1 MFLQLYITILD
12 SFAWEVS
19 NISKSS
25 DRPGLAWKFMMKW
38 TWQVFHSWV
47 FVNVLSASNLCSKQ
61 NILECTLAKAL
72 LLTSGLFLP
81 LGGWGEWSNV
91 CFPYVVNY
99 FDADFQHL
107 LLSENWSR
115 SAAQTDQSIQNPF
128 GVVCTM
134 GFIYNRMKECVRGG
148 LIWEKPEVLP
158 IRSPANP
165 MEHPWSHLVY
175 LSCVEGHVLEL
186 RATKYDE
193 IWLCESSLSYWAIES
208 NINIWV
214 WYICLLLQH
223 YHFAFTLVNGIGY
236 LSAHKLICKSDF
248 NSMNFEEFWN
258 LEDTINNVVAVN
270 LVYLRKWLSH
280 ISKHAVRSLKYHP
293 SPLVP
298 G

>member
-1 MFLQLYITILD
+1 M
-12 SFAWEVS
+12 
-19 NISKSS
+19 N
-25 DRPGLAWKFMMKW
+25 
-38 TWQVFHSWV
+38 
-47 FVNVLSASNLCSKQ
+47 
-61 NILECTLAKAL
+61 
-72 LLTSGLFLP
+72 GLFLP

-91 CFPYVVNY
+91 YFPYVVNY
-99 FDADFQHL
+99 FDADFQDL
-107 LLSENWSR
+107 LLSENWSGP
-115 SAAQTDQSIQNPF
+115 AAQTDQSIQNPF

-193 IWLCESSLSYWAIES
+193 IWLCESSLSYWVIEP

-223 YHFAFTLVNGIGY
+223 YHFAFTLVNGMGY
-236 LSAHKLICKSDF
+236 LLAHKLICKSDF
-248 NSMNFEEFWN
+248 NSMNFEEFMKFERHN
-258 LEDTINNVVAVN
+258 KQRCGSQSSIFKKVAFWHFKACCQKPEIPPQSFSSWIEQ
-270 LVYLRKWLSH
+270 KWIKKQANQTVKSSPSSKLMIHGSVPKSIALFGHYRTLS
-280 ISKHAVRSLKYHP
+280 KK
-293 SPLVP
+293 
-298 G
+298 